1 MLENIEYIYLEHD
14 GKILLVDG
22 EGNGPQVPKPGR
34 ILALKDYLLRLPT
47 YYEVQELNI
56 SYKKIRN
63 NVIAIGN
70 KSYKITIGEPE
81 INWPEHWAWKDDA
94 ISDNVVHP
102 IVRECVYRTIHR
114 IVSKVIILN
123 DENKLL
129 MAKSSRGFFTGYWTL
144 PGGFVN
150 YGEHPRKGAEREVLE
165 ELGIII
171 NIPDPTG
178 ESGNIMTGND
188 NSLIEQEI
196 FNEDGIN
203 WVSFTYRSN
212 SNVMIE
218 DIEPKEGEIEEVR
231 WFDINEALEIAV
243 SHFDINAIKR
253 LNNQNGNR
261 ISSGRKH
268 N

>member
-22 EGNGPQVPKPGR
+22 KGNGPQLPKQGR
-34 ILALKDYLLRLPT
+34 ILVSEDYLLRLPT
-47 YYEVQELNI
+47 YDEVLKLKI
-56 SYKKIRN
+56 PYKKIRN
-63 NVIAIGN
+63 NVIIIGM
-70 KSYKITIGEPE
+70 KSYKITIGEPK
-81 INWPEHWAWKDDA
+81 ISWPEHWAWKDNA

-102 IVRECVYRTIHR
+102 IVRECIYRTIHR

-123 DENKLL
+123 DENKIL

-150 YGEHPRKGAEREVLE
+150 YGEHPREGAEREVLE

-171 NIPDPTG
+171 NISDPMG
-178 ESGNIMTGND
+178 ESGNIKTGND
-188 NSLIEQEI
+188 NSLIQQEI

-218 DIEPKEGEIEEVR
+218 NINPKEGEIEEVR
-231 WFDINEALEIAV
+231 WFDIEEALKIAV

-253 LNNQNGNR
+253 
-261 ISSGRKH
+261 IS